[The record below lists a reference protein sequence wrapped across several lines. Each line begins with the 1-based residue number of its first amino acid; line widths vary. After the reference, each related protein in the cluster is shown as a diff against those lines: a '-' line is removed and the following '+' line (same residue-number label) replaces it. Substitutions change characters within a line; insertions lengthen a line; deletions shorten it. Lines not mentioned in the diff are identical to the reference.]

1 MRLSRSARIVLAT
14 VLVLIGAGGGVTLWR
29 VTGPAPI
36 RVVAHLE
43 NSNGIFVGDDVMVL
57 GVPVG
62 RIEKIEP
69 QPDSARITF
78 TVDGGVDIPADASA
92 VIISPT
98 IVSARA
104 LALTPAY
111 TGGPRMGDGA
121 VIPRERTAVPVE
133 YDDLRNQLEKLTEAL
148 QPTEPGGLSTL
159 GRFVDTAADNLR
171 GQGAEIRQA
180 LIQVSQA
187 FSILGD
193 HSGDVFGSVK
203 NLNTLVG
210 ALQGSTD
217 LMRQL
222 NNSLAAVTGLLADDP
237 AAIAAALTDLNDV
250 LTDAQ
255 EFVAQNVEAIGT
267 TTDKAASVAQALG
280 ESLDDLK
287 QSLHIA
293 PTAFS
298 NFVNIYEPANAS
310 LTGALA
316 AGNFANPIQFICAAV
331 QAASRLNS
339 EQAAKLCVQY
349 LAPIVKNRQ
358 YNFPPLG
365 ENTMVGAAA
374 RPTEV
379 TYSEDWLRD
388 QTEAG
393 RVRNFF
399 EGPLPA
405 APPAAP
411 PPPTDQPPATL
422 PAEAP
427 VAPGPGSATP
437 TDPADGLHGLMVP
450 PGGGA

>member
-69 QPDSARITF
+69 QPDNARITF

-111 TGGPRMGDGA
+111 TSGPRMGDGA

-358 YNFPPLG
+358 YNFPPIG
-365 ENTMVGAAA
+365 MSPFVGAMA
-374 RPTEV
+374 RPNEV
-379 TYSEDWLRD
+379 TFSEDWLRD

-411 PPPTDQPPATL
+411 PPPTDQPPAAL

>member
-69 QPDSARITF
+69 QPDNARITF

-331 QAASRLNS
+331 QATSRLNS

-358 YNFPPLG
+358 YNFPPIG
-365 ENTMVGAAA
+365 MSPFVGAMA
-374 RPTEV
+374 RPNEV
-379 TYSEDWLRD
+379 TFSEDWLRD

-411 PPPTDQPPATL
+411 PPPTDQPPAAL

>member
-1 MRLSRSARIVLAT
+1 MRLSRSARIVLAALL
-14 VLVLIGAGGGVTLWR
+14 VLVGAGGGVALWR
-29 VTGPAPI
+29 FTGPAPI
-36 RVVAHLE
+36 RVVAYFE

-78 TVDGGVDIPADASA
+78 TVDDGIDIPADASA

-133 YDDLRNQLEKLTEAL
+133 YDDLRSQLEKLTEAL
-148 QPTEPGGLSTL
+148 QPAEPGGLSTL

-171 GQGAEIRQA
+171 GQGAEIREA

-255 EFVAQNVEAIGT
+255 EFVAQNVAAIGT

-331 QAASRLNS
+331 QATSRLNS

-358 YNFPPLG
+358 YNFPPIG
-365 ENTMVGAAA
+365 MSPFVGAMA
-374 RPTEV
+374 RPNEV
-379 TYSEDWLRD
+379 TFSEDWLRD

-405 APPAAP
+405 ALPAAP
-411 PPPTDQPPATL
+411 PPP

-427 VAPGPGSATP
+427 VAPEPGSATP

>member
-36 RVVAHLE
+36 RVVAHFE

-69 QPDSARITF
+69 QPDNARITF

-331 QAASRLNS
+331 QATSRLNS

-358 YNFPPLG
+358 YNFPPIG
-365 ENTMVGAAA
+365 MSPFVGAMA
-374 RPTEV
+374 RPNEV
-379 TYSEDWLRD
+379 TFSEDWLRD

-411 PPPTDQPPATL
+411 PPPTDQPPAAL

>member
-69 QPDSARITF
+69 QPDNARITF

-331 QAASRLNS
+331 QATSRLNS

-358 YNFPPLG
+358 YNFPPIG
-365 ENTMVGAAA
+365 MSPFVGAMA
-374 RPTEV
+374 RPNEV
-379 TYSEDWLRD
+379 TFSEDWLRD

-405 APPAAP
+405 APP
-411 PPPTDQPPATL
+411 PPTDQPPAAL

>member
-1 MRLSRSARIVLAT
+1 
-14 VLVLIGAGGGVTLWR
+14 
-29 VTGPAPI
+29 
-36 RVVAHLE
+36 
-43 NSNGIFVGDDVMVL
+43 
-57 GVPVG
+57 
-62 RIEKIEP
+62 
-69 QPDSARITF
+69 
-78 TVDGGVDIPADASA
+78 
-92 VIISPT
+92 
-98 IVSARA
+98 
-104 LALTPAY
+104 
-111 TGGPRMGDGA
+111 
-121 VIPRERTAVPVE
+121 
-133 YDDLRNQLEKLTEAL
+133 
-148 QPTEPGGLSTL
+148 
-159 GRFVDTAADNLR
+159 
-171 GQGAEIRQA
+171 
-180 LIQVSQA
+180 
-187 FSILGD
+187 
-193 HSGDVFGSVK
+193 FGSVK

-255 EFVAQNVEAIGT
+255 AFVAQNVEPTGT
-267 TTDKAASVAQALG
+267 TTDKAASAAQALG

-358 YNFPPLG
+358 YNFPPIG
-365 ENTMVGAAA
+365 MSPFVGAMA
-374 RPTEV
+374 RPNEV
-379 TYSEDWLRD
+379 TFSEDWLRD

-411 PPPTDQPPATL
+411 PPPTDQPPAAL

-437 TDPADGLHGLMVP
+437 TDP
-450 PGGGA
+450 

>member
-36 RVVAHLE
+36 RVVAHFE

-69 QPDSARITF
+69 QPDNARITF

-331 QAASRLNS
+331 QATSRLNS

-358 YNFPPLG
+358 YNFPPIG
-365 ENTMVGAAA
+365 MSPFVGAMA
-374 RPTEV
+374 RPNEV
-379 TYSEDWLRD
+379 TFSEDWLRD

-405 APPAAP
+405 APP
-411 PPPTDQPPATL
+411 PPTDQPPAAL